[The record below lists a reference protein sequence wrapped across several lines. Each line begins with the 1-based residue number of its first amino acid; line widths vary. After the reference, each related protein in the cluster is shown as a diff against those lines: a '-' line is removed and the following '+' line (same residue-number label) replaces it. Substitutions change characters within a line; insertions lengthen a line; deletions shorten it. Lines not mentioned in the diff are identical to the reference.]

1 MLRIL
6 PFAALAGSAMLL
18 SAAHPGGPAPPDPEL
33 YVSAGCAGC
42 HGPAAAGD
50 IGPTL
55 AGTRITF
62 EAFLEQ
68 LRSPRG
74 MMPTIAP
81 TLVSDEQARGLFDF
95 VSDLDVPEGGAI
107 AGSGCPMGHHG
118 RGHHAGA
125 GACRH
130 HGDGA
135 AHQGQGRG
143 RGGACRHGACRQGS
157 QSST

>member
-6 PFAALAGSAMLL
+6 PVAALVGSAMFV
-18 SAAHPGGPAPPDPEL
+18 SAGADSEGPALPDPDL

-42 HGPAAAGD
+42 HGQAAAGD

-55 AGTRITF
+55 AGTSITF

-74 MMPTIAP
+74 MMPPIAP
-81 TLVSDEQARGLFDF
+81 SLVTDQQARGLFDY
-95 VSDLDVPEGGAI
+95 VSGLDVPEGGAI
-107 AGSGCPMGHHG
+107 AGTGCPMGHHG
-118 RGHHAGA
+118 RGHHAA
-125 GACRH
+125 GACPH
-130 HGDGA
+130 HEGGA
-135 AHQGQGRG
+135 AHRGQGRG